1 MDSVSERFADR
12 ELLMRLLN
20 EYNEHPGERERISKE
35 IGERFGRRIAV
46 LVLDSSGFT
55 RTVQE
60 GGIIPFLAL
69 LERLQRLVRPA
80 IERTGGQILKT
91 EADNV
96 FAVYDSAEAAVGGAE
111 EIRSHLR
118 TVNDALPGDEEI
130 YVSIAIGFGEL
141 LLVGAEDVFGD
152 EMNLACKLGE
162 DLAQRDEILLTPAA
176 HEAVGATNRAFDELR
191 FSVSGVELPAYRL
204 AADPS

>member
-1 MDSVSERFADR
+1 
-12 ELLMRLLN
+12 
-20 EYNEHPGERERISKE
+20 
-35 IGERFGRRIAV
+35 
-46 LVLDSSGFT
+46 
-55 RTVQE
+55 VQE

-118 TVNDALPGDEEI
+118 TVNDALPGEEEI
-130 YVSIAIGFGEL
+130 YVSMAIGFGDL
-141 LLVGAEDVFGD
+141 LLIGAEDVFGD

-162 DLAQRDEILLTPAA
+162 DLAQRDEILLTPDA
-176 HEAVGATNRAFDELR
+176 HGAVAGTDRAFEELR
-191 FSVSGVELPAYRL
+191 FTVSGVELPAYRV
-204 AADPS
+204 AEPPA